1 MNRWLGLV
9 NLFLE
14 FLWNKAIFLQ
24 YPIRYKMRI
33 IGVNRVVTQWIKVGD
48 QNRKF
53 IFVSQQISYLRIGG
67 WLKKKARLYRVE
79 VIEELNDDNVE
90 LYPSKIYLI
99 PELCWSIFRH
109 TLAPHSCA
117 INFIIHSL
125 ESEG

>member
-1 MNRWLGLV
+1 MRQWLTWL
-9 NLFLE
+9 NMFLE
-14 FLWNKAIFLQ
+14 FIWNKTVVLQ
-24 YPIRYKMRI
+24 YPIRYKMCA
-33 IGVNRVVTQWIKVGD
+33 IGTNRVVTQWIKVGD

-79 VIEELNDDNVE
+79 VIEELDDDVG
-90 LYPSKIYLI
+90 LYPSKVYLI
-99 PELCWSIFRH
+99 PELCWSIFKY